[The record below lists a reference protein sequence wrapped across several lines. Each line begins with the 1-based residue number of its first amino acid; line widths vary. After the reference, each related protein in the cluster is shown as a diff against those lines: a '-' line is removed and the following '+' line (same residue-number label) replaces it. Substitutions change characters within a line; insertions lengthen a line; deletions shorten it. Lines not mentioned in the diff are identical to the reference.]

1 MTQRR
6 GFDTRL
12 TATPVFRRFG
22 NDLGN
27 LEIAPIAEVRER
39 QGFVTM
45 SIFAGC
51 GAGYHESHFPGNQ
64 R

>member
-1 MTQRR
+1 MTRRR

-12 TATPVFRRFG
+12 PATPIFRRFG
-22 NDLGN
+22 NDPGN
-27 LEIAPIAEVRER
+27 LEIAPIAEVKER
-39 QGFVTM
+39 QEFVAK
-45 SIFAGC
+45 SIFARC